1 MTIVSNIINKTP
13 SLKKF
18 FRSDEY
24 KEVKLLYDLYSL
36 QSDDITNN
44 EIIYSLDSKWSNC
57 GLADRIRGIISCYAL
72 AKAQGRD
79 FVIDHELP
87 FRFETYFS
95 SKMRNGK
102 DWSVSNRRKSYSRWH
117 ARPVVIMNNST
128 GKKICNLP
136 KRKQLHF
143 YSNVDFVDVVNKYYK
158 KDYTFQGLYSELFSP
173 SNLLL
178 QSVDEHLR
186 ALGNH
191 YISISFRFI
200 GLLGDFQ
207 DIGKKNIDAATQ
219 ESIIDKCIKCIAKL
233 HENKSEY
240 KKVLVTADS
249 PRFLDIAMKL
259 PYVYII
265 PGKISHIGVKS
276 NEEES
281 LKTFVDFYM
290 ISQADE
296 VFLGVAEKMYNSNFS
311 RLAAY
316 TTGKSFTVL
325 NL

>member
-1 MTIVSNIINKTP
+1 MAILSKIINNTP
-13 SLKKF
+13 FLKKYF
-18 FRSDEY
+18 KSDGYAES
-24 KEVKLLYDLYSL
+24 KLLRELYSL
-36 QSDDITNN
+36 KSDDITNN

-57 GLADRIRGIISCYAL
+57 GLADRIRGIVSCYAL
-72 AKAQGRD
+72 AKAQERD
-79 FVIDHELP
+79 FVIDHEMP

-95 SKMRNGK
+95 SIMSSGK
-102 DWSVSNRRKSYSRWH
+102 DWSMSSRRKSYSRWH
-117 ARPVVIMNNST
+117 AKPVVIMNNST
-128 GKKICNLP
+128 GEKICSLP

-143 YSNVDFVDVVNKYYK
+143 YSNVDFVDVVNKHYK
-158 KDYTFQGLYSELFSP
+158 KDFTFRSLYSELFSP
-173 SNLLL
+173 SDLLL
-178 QSVDEHLR
+178 QSVDEHLK

-207 DIGKKNIDAATQ
+207 DIGKKSIDAATQ

-240 KKVLVTADS
+240 NKVLVTADS

-259 PYVYII
+259 PYVYTI

-316 TTGKSFTVL
+316 TTGKPFTVF

>member
-1 MTIVSNIINKTP
+1 M
-13 SLKKF
+13 
-18 FRSDEY
+18 EA
-24 KEVKLLYDLYSL
+24 KLLYDLYSFK
-36 QSDDITNN
+36 SDDITNN
-44 EIIYSLDSKWSNC
+44 EIIYSLDSKWSKC
-57 GLADRIRGIISCYAL
+57 GLADRIRGIVSCYAL
-72 AKAQGRD
+72 AKAQRRD
-79 FVIDHELP
+79 FVIDHEHP

-95 SKMRNGK
+95 SKIRSGK
-102 DWSVSNRRKSYSRWH
+102 DWPMSNRRKSYSMWH
-117 ARPVVIMNNST
+117 AKPVVIMNNSK
-128 GKKICNLP
+128 GEKICNLS

-143 YSNVDFVDVVNKYYK
+143 YSNVDFIDVVNKCYN

-173 SNLLL
+173 SDLLL
-178 QSVDEHLR
+178 QSVDAHIK

-207 DIGKKNIDAATQ
+207 DVGNRRINTTTQ
-219 ESIIDKCIKCIAKL
+219 ETIIDKCIKCITKL
-233 HENKSEY
+233 HKNKSEY
-240 KKVLVTADS
+240 NKILVTADS
-249 PRFLDIAMKL
+249 QRFLDIAKEL
-259 PYVYII
+259 PYVYTI
-265 PGKISHIGVKS
+265 PGKISHIGVNS

-296 VFLGVAEKMYNSNFS
+296 VYLGVAEKMYNSNFS

-316 TTGKSFTVL
+316 STGKKFTVF